1 MNMQRFLRFLMSA
14 VLAVCISVCT
24 GGYMTADAKTVSP
37 YDSRDFVVLADK
49 IPDIL
54 QEIRYYSAFN
64 FVGQRIDGYD
74 APVALMTKE
83 AACALKNAAADFRNA
98 GYIIKVYDT
107 YRPQR
112 AVDHFMRW
120 ARDPRDTKMKNYFYP
135 SLRKDQIIPGGYVAK
150 VSGHSKGSTI
160 DMTLV
165 DMKTGKE
172 IDVGGHFD
180 YFGQLSHHN
189 FKGINGKQQKNRAF
203 IKNIMEK
210 NGFISL
216 PEEWWHYT
224 LKKQPFPNTIFNFP
238 VSYLPKRSK

>member
-1 MNMQRFLRFLMSA
+1 MRRTVRLVMSIA
-14 VLAVCISVCT
+14 LAVCISICT
-24 GGYMTADAKTVSP
+24 GSYMAADAKQISP
-37 YDSRDFVVLADK
+37 YDSSDFVVLADK

-64 FVGQRIDGYD
+64 FVGQRIDGYN

-83 AACALKNAAADFRNA
+83 AARALKNAAADFRNA

-107 YRPQR
+107 YRPQK

-120 ARDPRDTKMKNYFYP
+120 ARDSRDTKMKAYFYP

-150 VSGHSKGSTI
+150 VSGHSRGSTI

-165 DMKTGKE
+165 NMETGKE

-180 YFGQLSHHN
+180 YFGQLSHHD
-189 FKGINGKQQKNRAF
+189 FKGITTQQQKNRAF
-203 IKNIMEK
+203 IKNIMAK
-210 NGFISL
+210 NGFNSL

-224 LKKQPFPNTIFNFP
+224 LKNQPFPNTIFNFP
-238 VSYLPKRSK
+238 VDYLPKRLK